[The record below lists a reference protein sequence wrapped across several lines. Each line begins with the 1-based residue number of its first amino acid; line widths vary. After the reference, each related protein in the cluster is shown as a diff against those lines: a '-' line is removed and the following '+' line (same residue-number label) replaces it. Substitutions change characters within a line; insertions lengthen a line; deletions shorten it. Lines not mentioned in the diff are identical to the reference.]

1 MNPNGIFPIQTASAC
16 KLKWTWSTIRLYDGT
31 TCSCHRCNHHTFN
44 IDTFDFHNTAAK
56 LAQRTV
62 MLDGDWPK
70 GIGCEFC
77 HDVEL
82 AGGTSDRMFQ
92 KGITG
97 YPSELDLDKK
107 CIEVTPTTV
116 EVYFDNKCNL
126 ACVYCIPAYSSR
138 IQQEIRKFGGFRH
151 GFNRSEYSGY
161 EEIFPVY
168 NKHEEYDYIKRKFWE
183 WMKEHSSN
191 LLRFHI
197 LGGEPFY
204 QQDMD
209 KCIDFFNENPNEL
222 LEMNIVSNLSIPHSK
237 FCSYIDKLKILVHNK
252 KVKRVD
258 ITASI
263 DSWGNGQEYARY
275 GIDLSLFERNMHY
288 MLAQGDWLRINVNQ
302 TISNLSIKHMKY
314 LQHKLIE
321 WRKLKK
327 VSQYFGLVVHWD
339 FLHPRVMP
347 WQMWEEDFGEV
358 LDLMG
363 QDLVNADNKEAYK
376 MMKGITMQLRQ
387 YSEYEMGKI
396 EQMKLYLDEIDHRR
410 STNWREVFPYLDI

>member
-1 MNPNGIFPIQTASAC
+1 
-16 KLKWTWSTIRLYDGT
+16 
-31 TCSCHRCNHHTFN
+31 
-44 IDTFDFHNTAAK
+44 
-56 LAQRTV
+56 
-62 MLDGDWPK
+62 
-70 GIGCEFC
+70 
-77 HDVEL
+77 
-82 AGGTSDRMFQ
+82 
-92 KGITG
+92 
-97 YPSELDLDKK
+97 
-107 CIEVTPTTV
+107 
-116 EVYFDNKCNL
+116 
-126 ACVYCIPAYSSR
+126 
-138 IQQEIRKFGGFRH
+138 
-151 GFNRSEYSGY
+151 
-161 EEIFPVY
+161 
-168 NKHEEYDYIKRKFWE
+168 
-183 WMKEHSSN
+183 
-191 LLRFHI
+191 
-197 LGGEPFY
+197 
-204 QQDMD
+204 MD

-275 GIDLSLFERNMHY
+275 GIDLSLFERNMYY
-288 MLAQGDWLRINVNQ
+288 MLGQEDWLRINVNQ

-339 FLHPRVMP
+339 FLHPRIMP